1 MNKLRPL
8 PILLTVLL
16 SGAVLFGGWFSY
28 QSFAVE
34 RPFMESLDSIQGVE
48 VYEPVIDRDS
58 VTVKLKLESGS
69 DLMSVYQEIKK
80 QGSDII
86 GNKELKL
93 DIDQKPSAELEKIW
107 SSVLFEVAQAM
118 DNQLYASIPEA
129 AAKWMDKYDGLDVV
143 TSMDDTNV
151 YITLEQSGESKFVIL
166 PRIPAKM
173 GVWPNA

>member
-34 RPFMESLDSIQGVE
+34 RPFMESMASIDGVE
-48 VYEPVIDRDS
+48 VSEPVIERDS
-58 VTVKLKLESGS
+58 VTVKLKLESGI
-69 DLMSVYQEIKK
+69 DLMSVYHEIKK
-80 QGSDII
+80 QGSALI
-86 GNKELKL
+86 GSKELKL
-93 DIDQKPSAELEKIW
+93 DVEQVPSPELEKIW

-129 AAKWMDKYDGLDVV
+129 AADWMDEYDGLNVV

-151 YITLEQSGESKFVIL
+151 YITLEQSGETKFVIL